1 MPYSLW
7 TALDQVV
14 AALLSL
20 SLCLSLQSFC
30 VQIFLFLF
38 LLILFNS
45 SSMYPVH
52 TLYVGLHVVTV
63 YFLSVKWNALD
74 RK

>member
-7 TALDQVV
+7 TALGQVV

-30 VQIFLFLF
+30 VLIFLFYF
-38 LLILFNS
+38 YLFNS

-52 TLYVGLHVVTV
+52 TLYVGLHVVPV
-63 YFLSVKWNALD
+63 YFLSIKWNALD